1 MKVYLN
7 DPIADDARARLEKHV
22 ELVSDFEHPEE
33 LDAIILRQQYCT
45 REVISRAKKCRLI
58 QQHGA
63 GLDRIDLE
71 AAREYGIPV
80 RNTPGLNARAVAE
93 YALAMMLDL
102 SRRVTVIDG
111 KTRRG
116 ALPRFGMP
124 ETVGRELT
132 GKTLGLVGSGH
143 VARELAQIARDG
155 FRMELR
161 CFSAHRSAAEIEALG
176 FRPASSLPDLFASC
190 DYVSLH
196 CLLTTETYH
205 LVDAALLRASNPG
218 LILINTARGGLI
230 DEAALYEALRDG
242 TLTAAGLDVFERQPP
257 ATDNPLLSLDNFLA
271 GMHVGGSTHEA
282 LERNGRAVVDAV
294 FDALGIEEK

>member
-7 DPIADDARARLEKHV
+7 DPIAASAVERLKKHV

-45 REVISRAKKCRLI
+45 REVIARAKKCKLI

-80 RNTPGLNARAVAE
+80 RNTPGLNARSVAE

-102 SRRVTVIDG
+102 SRRVTFIDG
-111 KTRRG
+111 RTRRG
-116 ALPRFGMP
+116 ELPRFGMP
-124 ETVGRELT
+124 ETVGRELS

-155 FRMELR
+155 FRMEIR
-161 CFSAHRSAAEIEALG
+161 CFSAHRSAAELEALG
-176 FRPASSLPDLFASC
+176 FRPAAGLRELFAAC

-196 CLLTTETYH
+196 CLLTPETYH
-205 LVDAALLRASNPG
+205 LVDAAVLRAANPG
-218 LILINTARGGLI
+218 LIFLNTARGGLV
-230 DEAALYEALRDG
+230 DEAALFEALRDG
-242 TLTAAGLDVFERQPP
+242 ALAAAGLDVFEQQPP
-257 ATDNPLLSLDNFLA
+257 AVDNPLFSLPNFLA

-294 FDALGIEEK
+294 FEALGIMEE